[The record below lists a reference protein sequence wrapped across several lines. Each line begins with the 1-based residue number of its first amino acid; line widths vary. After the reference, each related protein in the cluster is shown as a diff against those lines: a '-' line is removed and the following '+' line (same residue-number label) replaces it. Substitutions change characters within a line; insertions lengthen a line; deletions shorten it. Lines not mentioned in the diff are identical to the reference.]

1 MSEPRKS
8 GRNLTTPVNSRVVLM
23 AGFGGLLMLTAL
35 AGADGLRAL
44 EQIET
49 SNDRIRE
56 EFLLRTRV
64 LERIRSDLYRSGT
77 DVRDYLLEPQPG
89 KAEGHRYT
97 LLETRRDM
105 DAALEQY
112 VHLLSTSEAP
122 AFKAL
127 RQELAD
133 YWQVLEPTFDWS
145 AAERQRAGYAF
156 LRDEVFPRRTSIL
169 SIADQIG
176 RFNEAQLDAG
186 RVGVQQTFRQY
197 RQRLV
202 IAIFLTS
209 GLGFLLAWFSVR
221 KILKL
226 EDTTARHFEEINHA
240 RTELKQLSA
249 RLLDAQEEERRSISR
264 ELHDE
269 VGQSLSGVLVE
280 MANLSNI
287 IRGAGQ
293 AEQKAD
299 EIKKLLENS
308 IGVVRNMSLL
318 LRPSMLDDLG
328 LVPALQWQAR
338 EASKRSS
345 LWVKVDAEHVSDD
358 LGEEYKTCVYR
369 VVQEAL
375 HNIVQ
380 HANAKNVKVTVVQEP
395 DRLMLSIQD
404 DGSGFNPREER
415 GMGLLGM
422 EERVGSLG
430 GRLSIESVK
439 GEGTVLRVVLPLSQ
453 SVLTNA
459 E

>member
-1 MSEPRKS
+1 M
-8 GRNLTTPVNSRVVLM
+8 
-23 AGFGGLLMLTAL
+23 
-35 AGADGLRAL
+35 
-44 EQIET
+44 
-49 SNDRIRE
+49 
-56 EFLLRTRV
+56 
-64 LERIRSDLYRSGT
+64 
-77 DVRDYLLEPQPG
+77 
-89 KAEGHRYT
+89 
-97 LLETRRDM
+97 
-105 DAALEQY
+105 
-112 VHLLSTSEAP
+112 
-122 AFKAL
+122 
-127 RQELAD
+127 
-133 YWQVLEPTFDWS
+133 
-145 AAERQRAGYAF
+145 
-156 LRDEVFPRRTSIL
+156 
-169 SIADQIG
+169 
-176 RFNEAQLDAG
+176 
-186 RVGVQQTFRQY
+186 
-197 RQRLV
+197 

-226 EDTTARHFEEINHA
+226 EDTAARHFEEINHA

-287 IRGAGQ
+287 IRGPEQ

-338 EASKRSS
+338 EASKRSA

-380 HANAKNVKVTVVQEP
+380 HAKAQNVKVTVVQEP

-404 DGSGFNPREER
+404 DGAGFNPREER

-439 GEGTVLRVVLPLSQ
+439 ARARCCASCCRCHRVFSRTPNDAMKTIRILLADDHTIVRKGLRMLLESHEGFQVVGRGSGWPGGRRAGGAAPARRDRDGHRHADSQRDRSGAADLRERAATGDRVPEHAFRRGIRLEGAQVRRSRVP
-453 SVLTNA
+453 A
-459 E
+459 EGLGGTRSDERRDDRP

>member
-1 MSEPRKS
+1 MDDAQKH
-8 GRNLTTPVNSRVVLM
+8 GRNLTAPVNSRVILM

-44 EQIET
+44 EQIEN

-77 DVRDYLLEPQPG
+77 DVRDYLLEPQAG

-105 DAALEQY
+105 DAAVEQY
-112 VHLLSTSEAP
+112 VHLLSTSEAQP
-122 AFKAL
+122 FESLK
-127 RQELAD
+127 QELAE
-133 YWQVLEPTFDWS
+133 YWQMLEPTFAWS
-145 AAERQRAGYAF
+145 APERQRTGYAF

-186 RVGVQQTFRQY
+186 RLVVQQTFRQY
-197 RQRLV
+197 RRRLV
-202 IAIFLTS
+202 IAIFMTS

-226 EDTTARHFEEINHA
+226 EDTAARHFEEINHA

-249 RLLDAQEEERRSISR
+249 RLLEAQEEERRSISR

-269 VGQSLSGVLVE
+269 VGQSLSGVLLE

-287 IRGAGQ
+287 IRGTDQ
-293 AEQKAD
+293 AQQKAD
-299 EIKKLLENS
+299 EIKKLLEDS

-338 EASKRSS
+338 EASKRSA

-358 LGEEYKTCVYR
+358 LGEEYKTCIYR

-380 HANAKNVKVTVVQEP
+380 HASAKNVKVSVVQEP

-404 DGSGFNPREER
+404 DGSGFNPRQER

-430 GRLSIESVK
+430 
-439 GEGTVLRVVLPLSQ
+439 
-453 SVLTNA
+453 
-459 E
+459 